1 MKIPHAHAC
10 GYAASMPCIARRM
23 RTFYRQRFVLLIL
36 AAFTMQAAASS
47 QRDAPAK
54 IDAEVNLL
62 RKSLAAKPDSDPPWK
77 EQKAAIEQTLDQA
90 TDDLRGG
97 RLYLSLER
105 LSAALVSFRGLE
117 RANGK
122 TDDEL
127 LNEGLPGIET
137 EAKKARVELAR
148 SVQGSQ
154 QDASANVS
162 LVVRALAEKAQGEA
176 AELIEGGRG
185 FALLTDAPSDRVN
198 NYSSALYYVGNSEG
212 QSESIAF
219 YKSLNLPRAG
229 VPFALRSVSPELGLL
244 QDQTTA
250 AFKPPR
256 SSEQHAD
263 FIRLNATLKQAGE
276 LDAAHQYAGALY
288 QYLDAVQQFRKLAA
302 ATPDAQKQSKL
313 KADVQEMHSRLAAS
327 KQDSSL
333 AQLFLERAESRLAKS
348 PGDDDWKTIQAIV
361 DQVMPAYF
369 AMFKPAPVQDH
380 PAVAQVTVTLVRWPY
395 T

>member
-1 MKIPHAHAC
+1 
-10 GYAASMPCIARRM
+10 
-23 RTFYRQRFVLLIL
+23 
-36 AAFTMQAAASS
+36 
-47 QRDAPAK
+47 
-54 IDAEVNLL
+54 
-62 RKSLAAKPDSDPPWK
+62 
-77 EQKAAIEQTLDQA
+77 
-90 TDDLRGG
+90 
-97 RLYLSLER
+97 
-105 LSAALVSFRGLE
+105 
-117 RANGK
+117 
-122 TDDEL
+122 
-127 LNEGLPGIET
+127 
-137 EAKKARVELAR
+137 
-148 SVQGSQ
+148 
-154 QDASANVS
+154 
-162 LVVRALAEKAQGEA
+162 
-176 AELIEGGRG
+176 
-185 FALLTDAPSDRVN
+185 
-198 NYSSALYYVGNSEG
+198 
-212 QSESIAF
+212 
-219 YKSLNLPRAG
+219 

-288 QYLDAVQQFRKLAA
+288 QYLDAVQQFHKLAA

>member
-1 MKIPHAHAC
+1 
-10 GYAASMPCIARRM
+10 M
-23 RTFYRQRFVLLIL
+23 RTAYQRRFVLLTL
-36 AAFTMQAAASS
+36 AAFTVQAAASS
-47 QRDAPAK
+47 QSDAPAR
-54 IDAEVNLL
+54 IEAEVNLV
-62 RKSLAAKPDSDPPWK
+62 RKSVAAKPDSDPQWK
-77 EQKAAIEQTLDQA
+77 APKAAIAQTLDQA
-90 TDDLRGG
+90 AAELRGG

-105 LSAALVSFRGLE
+105 LSGALVSFRGFE

-137 EAKKARVELAR
+137 EAKKARVELAH
-148 SVQGSQ
+148 SVEQSR
-154 QDASANVS
+154 QDGSANVP
-162 LVVRALAEKAQGEA
+162 LALRALAERAQGEA

-185 FALLTDAPSDRVN
+185 FALLTGAAADRVN
-198 NYSSALYYVGNSEG
+198 NFSSALYYVGNSEG
-212 QSESIAF
+212 QSEAIAF
-219 YKSLNLPRAG
+219 YRSLNLPRTGA
-229 VPFALRSVSPELGLL
+229 PFPLRSVSPELEAL

-256 SSEQHAD
+256 SVEQHAD

-276 LDAAHQYAGALY
+276 LDAAHLYAGASY
-288 QYLDAVQQFRKLAA
+288 QYLDAVQQFEKLGS

-313 KADVQEMHSRLAAS
+313 KADVQEMRARLGAS

-348 PGDDDWKTIQAIV
+348 PTDDDWKTIATIV
-361 DQVMPAYF
+361 EQVMPAYF
-369 AMFKPAPVQDH
+369 AMLKPAAVQDH
-380 PAVAQVTVTLVRWPY
+380 PAVARVTVTLVRWPY